1 MTMPTISQSKPAVPA
16 QDSILALAPQPE
28 ATATDRDFEKVF
40 EKTASEEAPKKDK
53 PEKPDPP
60 KKAEAKP
67 VVVKPGT
74 ALGGTKGKVKKQQ
87 QRAEELTGLGHANAV
102 VANQAPSAKAQS
114 AAPKKSDAAVDPRAK
129 ASRPNKFKRAHS
141 QKVDSQKPLP
151 KKAGPNSPN
160 SGTKKTAGKVSRE
173 PAAEAAAKPSS
184 EQSARAALKRGQ
196 TLQAAKTKAR
206 KEARAELKTEEKAKS
221 AELRE
226 RNAPVRALPKNLAQL
241 AKTAGNAQKAPARE
255 GDSANG
261 TQVAVNSGEMVMQA
275 KQSAPN
281 EEARPA
287 MVEELRPATSAE
299 LSSQAGNQQQDLSRE
314 QAKETPPPV
323 MPIATTGTSAV
334 QAFVP
339 SAGIIT
345 PLMEKIWNAVST
357 YRARGG
363 DEVVVKIQPD
373 AKTELQ
379 LTIKYG
385 KGGVEIQA
393 RMQQGDGQQ
402 LATGWRE
409 LQSALAE
416 RGVNLGELNRDGSAE
431 TDFDQTAQNF
441 SKNSQNQA
449 QNAELNI
456 GDDQGDWSALGLK
469 SKEQK
474 EAQPTRREPVLP
486 VHDGWQSWA

>member
-1 MTMPTISQSKPAVPA
+1 M
-16 QDSILALAPQPE
+16 DSILALAPQPE
-28 ATATDRDFEKVF
+28 AAATDRDFEKVF
-40 EKTASEEAPKKDK
+40 EKTASEESPKKDK
-53 PEKPDPP
+53 PEESDAA
-60 KKAEAKP
+60 KKTKAQPAL
-67 VVVKPGT
+67 VKPGT
-74 ALGGTKGKVKKQQ
+74 ALGDAKGKVKKQQ
-87 QRAEELTGLGHANAV
+87 RHAEELTGLGHANSMA
-102 VANQAPSAKAQS
+102 ANQTRSAK
-114 AAPKKSDAAVDPRAK
+114 V
-129 ASRPNKFKRAHS
+129 SRPNESKLDHS
-141 QKVDSQKPLP
+141 QKTLP
-151 KKAGPNSPN
+151 KKADPKSPN
-160 SGTKKTAGKVSRE
+160 SGTKKTAGKISNE
-173 PAAEAAAKPSS
+173 PSAEAAAKPSS
-184 EQSARAALKRGQ
+184 EQSARAALKRAQ
-196 TLQAAKTKAR
+196 TLQSAKTKVR
-206 KEARAELKTEEKAKS
+206 KEARAELKAEEKTKS
-221 AELRE
+221 AELRA
-226 RNAPVRALPKNLAQL
+226 RNAPAKALPNNLTQL
-241 AKTAGNAQKAPARE
+241 AKSAATAQKAPARE

-261 TQVAVNSGEMVMQA
+261 TQVAVNNGEMVMQA
-275 KQSAPN
+275 KQSALN
-281 EEARPA
+281 DEARPA

-299 LSSQAGNQQQDLSRE
+299 LSSQTGNQQQDLPRE

-323 MPIATTGTSAV
+323 TPVATVAATGTSAV

-345 PLMEKIWNAVST
+345 PLMEKIWTAVST

-363 DEVVVKIQPD
+363 EEVVVKLQPD

-441 SKNSQNQA
+441 RENSQNQA
-449 QNAELNI
+449 QNTELNI
-456 GDDQGDWSALGLK
+456 GDDQEDWSALGLK
-469 SKEQK
+469 PKEQK

>member
-1 MTMPTISQSKPAVPA
+1 M
-16 QDSILALAPQPE
+16 DSILALAPQPE
-28 ATATDRDFEKVF
+28 AAATDRDFEKVF
-40 EKTASEEAPKKDK
+40 EKTASEESPKKDK
-53 PEKPDPP
+53 PEESDAA
-60 KKAEAKP
+60 KKTKAQPAL
-67 VVVKPGT
+67 VKPGT
-74 ALGGTKGKVKKQQ
+74 ALGDAKGKVKKQQ
-87 QRAEELTGLGHANAV
+87 WHAEELTGLGHANSMA
-102 VANQAPSAKAQS
+102 ANQARSAKAQS
-114 AAPKKSDAAVDPRAK
+114 ASPKKSDPEVDPRAK
-129 ASRPNKFKRAHS
+129 VSRPNESKLDHS
-141 QKVDSQKPLP
+141 QKTLP
-151 KKAGPNSPN
+151 KKADPKSPN
-160 SGTKKTAGKVSRE
+160 SGTKKTAGKISNE
-173 PAAEAAAKPSS
+173 PSAEAAAKPSS
-184 EQSARAALKRGQ
+184 EQSARAALKRAQ
-196 TLQAAKTKAR
+196 TLQSAKTKVR
-206 KEARAELKTEEKAKS
+206 KEARAELKAEEKTKS
-221 AELRE
+221 AELRV
-226 RNAPVRALPKNLAQL
+226 RNAPAKALPNNLTQL
-241 AKTAGNAQKAPARE
+241 AKSAATAQKAPARE

-261 TQVAVNSGEMVMQA
+261 TQVAVNNGEMVMQA
-275 KQSAPN
+275 KQSALN
-281 EEARPA
+281 DEARPA

-299 LSSQAGNQQQDLSRE
+299 LSSQTGNQQQDLPRE

-323 MPIATTGTSAV
+323 TPVATVAATGTSAV

-345 PLMEKIWNAVST
+345 PLMEKIWTAVST

-363 DEVVVKIQPD
+363 EEVVVKLQPD

-441 SKNSQNQA
+441 RENSQNQA
-449 QNAELNI
+449 QNTELNI

-469 SKEQK
+469 PKEQK

>member
-1 MTMPTISQSKPAVPA
+1 M
-16 QDSILALAPQPE
+16 DSILALAPQPE
-28 ATATDRDFEKVF
+28 AAATDRDFEKVF
-40 EKTASEEAPKKDK
+40 EKTASEESPKKDK
-53 PEKPDPP
+53 PEESDAA
-60 KKAEAKP
+60 KKTKAQPAL
-67 VVVKPGT
+67 VKPGT
-74 ALGGTKGKVKKQQ
+74 ALGDAKGKVKKQQ
-87 QRAEELTGLGHANAV
+87 WHAEELTGLGHANSMA
-102 VANQAPSAKAQS
+102 ANQARSAK
-114 AAPKKSDAAVDPRAK
+114 V
-129 ASRPNKFKRAHS
+129 SRPNESKLDHS
-141 QKVDSQKPLP
+141 QKTLP
-151 KKAGPNSPN
+151 KKADPKSPN
-160 SGTKKTAGKVSRE
+160 SGTKKTAGKISNE
-173 PAAEAAAKPSS
+173 PSAEAAAKPSS
-184 EQSARAALKRGQ
+184 EQSARAALKRAQ
-196 TLQAAKTKAR
+196 TLQSAKTKVR
-206 KEARAELKTEEKAKS
+206 KEARAELKAEEKTKS
-221 AELRE
+221 AELRA
-226 RNAPVRALPKNLAQL
+226 RNAPAKALPNNLTQL
-241 AKTAGNAQKAPARE
+241 AKSAATAQKAPARE

-261 TQVAVNSGEMVMQA
+261 TQVAVNNGEMVMQA
-275 KQSAPN
+275 KQSALN
-281 EEARPA
+281 DEARPA

-299 LSSQAGNQQQDLSRE
+299 LSSQTGNQQQDLPRE

-323 MPIATTGTSAV
+323 TPVATVAATGTSAV

-345 PLMEKIWNAVST
+345 PLMEKIWTAVST

-363 DEVVVKIQPD
+363 EEVVVKLQPD

-441 SKNSQNQA
+441 RENSQNQA
-449 QNAELNI
+449 QNTELNI

-469 SKEQK
+469 PKEQK